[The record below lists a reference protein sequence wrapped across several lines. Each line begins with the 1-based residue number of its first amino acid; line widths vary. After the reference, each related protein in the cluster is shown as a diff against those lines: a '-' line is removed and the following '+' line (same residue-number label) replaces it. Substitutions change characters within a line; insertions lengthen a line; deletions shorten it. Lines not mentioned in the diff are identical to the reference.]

1 MNTTDRRKYERV
13 EASNPISYESIDK
26 DGEILF
32 NSMGRT
38 LNVSRSGI
46 MLEIAQ
52 LIKAEY
58 VSLSTVDLEDNLIKI
73 KGQLIYCRRTD
84 SGLYEAGIRF
94 IASEDEKAEFAVQL
108 IRLHHSQKHNMIV
121 NVAA

>member
-1 MNTTDRRKYERV
+1 MNKTDIRRYERV
-13 EASNPISYESIDK
+13 EARNPISYESIEK
-26 DGEILF
+26 DGEIVF

-46 MLEIAQ
+46 MIEIPH

-58 VSLSTVDLEDNLIKI
+58 VSLSTVDLEGNLIRI

-84 SGLYEAGIRF
+84 SGLYQAGIQF

-108 IRLHHSQKHNMIV
+108 IRLHHSQDNMIV

>member
-13 EASNPISYESIDK
+13 EVRNPISYESIDK
-26 DGEILF
+26 DGEIVF

-38 LNVSRSGI
+38 LNVSRTGI
-46 MLEIAQ
+46 MLEIAH

-58 VSLSTVDLEDNLIKI
+58 VSLSTVDLEGNLIKI
-73 KGQLIYCRRTD
+73 KGQVIYCSRTD
-84 SGLYEAGIRF
+84 TGLYQAGIRF

-108 IRLHHSQKHNMIV
+108 IRLHHSQRDNMIV
-121 NVAA
+121 KVAA

>member
-1 MNTTDRRKYERV
+1 MNKTDRRKYERV
-13 EASNPISYESIDK
+13 EVHNPISYESIDK
-26 DGEILF
+26 DGEIVF
-32 NSMGRT
+32 KSMGRT
-38 LNVSRSGI
+38 LNVSRTGI

-58 VSLSTVDLEDNLIKI
+58 VSLSIVDLEDNFIKI
-73 KGQLIYCRRTD
+73 KGQLIYCRRID
-84 SGLYEAGIRF
+84 SGLYQAGIRF

-108 IRLHHSQKHNMIV
+108 IRLHHSKKDNMYV

>member
-13 EASNPISYESIDK
+13 KVSNPISYESIDK
-26 DGEILF
+26 DGEIVF
-32 NSMGRT
+32 KNMGRA

-46 MLEIAQ
+46 MLEIAH

-58 VSLSTVDLEDNLIKI
+58 ASLSTVDLEGNLIKI
-73 KGQLIYCRRTD
+73 KGQLIYCRRID
-84 SGLYEAGIRF
+84 SGLYQAGIRF
-94 IASEDEKAEFAVQL
+94 IASEDEKARFAVQL
-108 IRLHHSQKHNMIV
+108 IRLHHAQKDNMFV